1 MKEIVASAAA
11 LAGLITF
18 AYVSQQPEA
27 TRAKRASI
35 EIDQVREEHDGSLTN
50 SLASFENITIDQA
63 ASIWADLTGEDVDVK
78 QYVKSKMRW
87 NDAKQYHTALNTAFT
102 RRWGQGAN
110 KLNSVGPRHGNC
122 DDAKFVKNADCD
134 CANAPE
140 SCFNYAQNNR
150 ADEYLDSYGYSANT
164 KGGEV
169 FNGNDGLGSVNAFY
183 YVVPRAIPLN
193 SVGDDEHI
201 TNYNQYLKGF
211 YAMKENGHLTNN
223 QYVSYVI
230 WQNGAAAAP
239 KNLKYRGSLPTSR
252 MNRFWSNPGTL
263 TNQPFLVKSLS
274 VFSSSILGRF
284 MHNSPDNS
292 ISGARNCFILWF
304 HQDMPADI
312 NKFVSNGVGDNA
324 MGGDEK
330 SHQTFSRCT
339 VAHAWVLPEYNNWT
353 GAENK
358 GEIVRKATAAMM
370 GSDKVAI
377 SDDFSGRFILNS
389 YDEITSDAFHVK
401 VMRFFAAAK
410 RRRFCQL
417 NGNAWVQSENAGDL
431 FGTEGTAN
439 PYDYAAGETEVY
451 AATAS
456 PQENYAPLDNDY
468 ANADLDVADS
478 AYEYSDMDLL
488 SAVDGAAGDAA
499 PPPVDRC
506 CGHSA
511 GALAFASNGEKSCCV
526 DSSDT
531 LGLSPF
537 LTTGG
542 CLGM

>member
-35 EIDQVREEHDGSLTN
+35 EIDQTREEHDGTMTN
-50 SLASFENITIDQA
+50 SMASFENITMEQA
-63 ASIWADLTGEDVDVK
+63 ADIWADLTGEDVDVK

-122 DDAKFVKNADCD
+122 EDAKFIKNADCD
-134 CANAPE
+134 CANAPQ

-164 KGGEV
+164 RGSEV
-169 FNGNDGLGSVNAFY
+169 FTGNDGLGAVNAFY

-193 SVGDDEHI
+193 SVDEDDHI
-201 TNYNQYLKGF
+201 TNYNQYLQGF
-211 YAMKENGHLTNN
+211 YAMKDNGHLTNN
-223 QYVSYVI
+223 MYVSYVI

-274 VFSSSILGRF
+274 VFAGSILGRF
-284 MHNSPDNS
+284 MHSSPDNTV
-292 ISGARNCFILWF
+292 SGSRNCYILWF

-312 NKFVSNGVGDNA
+312 NKFVNGGVGDSA

-330 SHQTFSRCT
+330 SHETFSRCT
-339 VAHAWVLPEYNNWT
+339 VAHAWVLPDYDNWS
-353 GAENK
+353 GSSNK

-370 GSDKVAI
+370 GSDKVGV

-389 YDEITSDAFHVK
+389 YDEISSDAFHVR
-401 VMRFFAAAK
+401 VMRYFAAAK
-410 RRRFCQL
+410 RRRLCQL
-417 NGNAWVQSENAGDL
+417 NGNLWQPAEDGSDL

-439 PYDYAAGETEVY
+439 PYDYADGETEVY
-451 AATAS
+451 TATAS
-456 PQENYAPLDNDY
+456 PQENYEPLEDETYANPELEVADDAYDY
-468 ANADLDVADS
+468 A
-478 AYEYSDMDLL
+478 DMDLL
-488 SAVDGAAGDAA
+488 SAVDDGAEAA
-499 PPPVDRC
+499 PPTVDRC
-506 CGHSA
+506 CGHGVSS
-511 GALAFASNGEKSCCV
+511 LAFASTGEKSCCV
-526 DSSDT
+526 DPSDS

-542 CLGM
+542 CGM